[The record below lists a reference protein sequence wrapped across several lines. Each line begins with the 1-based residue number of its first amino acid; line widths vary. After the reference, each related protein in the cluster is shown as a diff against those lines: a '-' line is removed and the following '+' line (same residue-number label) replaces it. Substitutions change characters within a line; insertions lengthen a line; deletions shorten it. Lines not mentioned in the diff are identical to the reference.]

1 MVYRYAN
8 FSVMTLDLYIFV
20 KKLTDPEM
28 LSDARANIHKNK
40 LIYKV
45 FGGLGGSR

>member
-1 MVYRYAN
+1 M
-8 FSVMTLDLYIFV
+8 IIV
-20 KKLTDPEM
+20 KILTDPEL

-45 FGGLGGSR
+45 FGGLEGSR